1 MSSSL
6 GILRTCMVALCHRML
21 QMSLLM
27 GLYRV
32 QEASGAPGAIY
43 TKPLEGRVWK
53 VLEMSTHLYTM
64 VEGMRGVQGFLENS
78 RDFLYIGLYIE
89 LCRVF

>member
-1 MSSSL
+1 
-6 GILRTCMVALCHRML
+6 
-21 QMSLLM
+21 
-27 GLYRV
+27 
-32 QEASGAPGAIY
+32 
-43 TKPLEGRVWK
+43 
-53 VLEMSTHLYTM
+53 M